1 MKSVLLLF
9 FFSCLASDHL
19 LAQRVKNLGS
29 NVNSDY
35 DEISP
40 CLSPEGLF
48 FVRSNHPENTF
59 GENDS
64 QDIWYSKGSDTTW
77 AKAVHL
83 PINNARYNSVL
94 SILSDGSLLING
106 VFNKKGNFWS
116 KRGMSICKK
125 QGSTWGA
132 PESIGLN
139 ALTHKSEGIFGG
151 GDMSAD
157 GNKIVA
163 AFSKRLNSK
172 KSDLFLFTKSPNG
185 KWNKMEKLKEI
196 NTEHSEENPSF
207 SANGKTIYFSS
218 DRGGN
223 FDIYQSMLVKGH
235 WSKPALVDLGDIDY
249 TLWES
254 SFRIDPDG
262 EWGYFSSNHA
272 GLGKSDIFRV
282 RMPGKKDYIVVKGS
296 FFNAQTKSLM
306 KGENITLLADGNPP
320 ENAYVSPDSSGY
332 RIQLPKNKGKTLVIT
347 AVLPHYKGIPRTIEI
362 GYDDVNDFNLELQPP
377 SYAIISGKI
386 LIKGTS
392 NPVPVKDIRAILLNG
407 SPVDSVTLDTAT
419 SSYSMKV
426 PIGKKHKIS
435 VDANQY
441 SSDVAEADLELV
453 TNFVKKEV
461 DLFAEKH
468 HFLRVVGKL
477 LDKVTNAP
485 IPASKHPRV
494 IVENNKS
501 ISAVYDS
508 LSGKFQLTTEP
519 GKYVVTGI
527 ADSYFPASEAGE
539 GKTNT
544 TVEKNIF
551 LIPSV
556 VGKPI
561 QLNHI
566 LFVLGKAILLPTS
579 NMELDN
585 LLTFMEQNPQI
596 KILIGGHTDSQGSYT
611 LNKKLSKARAAAV
624 RDFLMTKGIS
634 NNRLESE
641 GYGPDKP
648 VASNKT
654 DMGRRL
660 NRRVEITVLK

>member
-1 MKSVLLLF
+1 
-9 FFSCLASDHL
+9 
-19 LAQRVKNLGS
+19 
-29 NVNSDY
+29 
-35 DEISP
+35 
-40 CLSPEGLF
+40 
-48 FVRSNHPENTF
+48 
-59 GENDS
+59 
-64 QDIWYSKGSDTTW
+64 
-77 AKAVHL
+77 
-83 PINNARYNSVL
+83 
-94 SILSDGSLLING
+94 
-106 VFNKKGNFWS
+106 
-116 KRGMSICKK
+116 
-125 QGSTWGA
+125 
-132 PESIGLN
+132 
-139 ALTHKSEGIFGG
+139 
-151 GDMSAD
+151 
-157 GNKIVA
+157 
-163 AFSKRLNSK
+163 
-172 KSDLFLFTKSPNG
+172 
-185 KWNKMEKLKEI
+185 
-196 NTEHSEENPSF
+196 
-207 SANGKTIYFSS
+207 
-218 DRGGN
+218 
-223 FDIYQSMLVKGH
+223 
-235 WSKPALVDLGDIDY
+235 
-249 TLWES
+249 
-254 SFRIDPDG
+254 
-262 EWGYFSSNHA
+262 
-272 GLGKSDIFRV
+272 
-282 RMPGKKDYIVVKGS
+282 
-296 FFNAQTKSLM
+296 
-306 KGENITLLADGNPP
+306 
-320 ENAYVSPDSSGY
+320 
-332 RIQLPKNKGKTLVIT
+332 
-347 AVLPHYKGIPRTIEI
+347 
-362 GYDDVNDFNLELQPP
+362 
-377 SYAIISGKI
+377 
-386 LIKGTS
+386 
-392 NPVPVKDIRAILLNG
+392 
-407 SPVDSVTLDTAT
+407 
-419 SSYSMKV
+419 
-426 PIGKKHKIS
+426 
-435 VDANQY
+435 
-441 SSDVAEADLELV
+441 
-453 TNFVKKEV
+453 
-461 DLFAEKH
+461 
-468 HFLRVVGKL
+468 VVGKL